1 MVFGYTDKLK
11 KSNLGVRLFTP
22 KGGNHCHFWAV
33 IGSAKGNS
41 KLEILIVK
49 LFSLK
54 QKTNQYF
61 QVL

>member
-1 MVFGYTDKLK
+1 MGFGYTDKLK

-22 KGGNHCHFWAV
+22 KGSNHCHFWAV

-54 QKTNQYF
+54 QKTN
-61 QVL
+61 